1 MGSVQYLGMEIIKEP
16 LPGLLVLK
24 PKVFSDTR
32 GYFFESFNEQAFKML
47 GINAPF
53 VQDNQSLSNKGAL
66 RGMHFQCPPH
76 AQDKLIR
83 VIKGSVLDVVIDIR
97 VGSPT
102 FGKHFGIE
110 LSEDNFL
117 GMYIPKGFAHGFLTL
132 QDHTIF
138 SYKCS
143 DFYFPETEGGIL
155 WNDKNLNINWGISDP
170 ILSEK
175 DKLHPTLS
183 NLNSPFIYESSK

>member
-110 LSEDNFL
+110 LSEDNF
-117 GMYIPKGFAHGFLTL
+117 
-132 QDHTIF
+132 
-138 SYKCS
+138 
-143 DFYFPETEGGIL
+143 
-155 WNDKNLNINWGISDP
+155 
-170 ILSEK
+170 
-175 DKLHPTLS
+175 
-183 NLNSPFIYESSK
+183 